1 MSRYWDADR
10 LFCVSCG
17 SYFSRGV
24 PRYLAR
30 NCNSAALIYAG
41 HRRGKTVPDETRSGA
56 TFAATDRV
64 WRRANVAHL
73 FRGEALRLCF
83 EARGRRGKSFGSN
96 PSFVRS
102 RLRVNRAGDPS
113 YIRNCAAMDDS
124 MARLGVCAE
133 IGRGLRREAGAGQ
146 PYVVGRISHSFTDNM
161 PRREI
166 QGVGSVESRAC

>member
-1 MSRYWDADR
+1 
-10 LFCVSCG
+10 
-17 SYFSRGV
+17 
-24 PRYLAR
+24 
-30 NCNSAALIYAG
+30 
-41 HRRGKTVPDETRSGA
+41 
-56 TFAATDRV
+56 
-64 WRRANVAHL
+64 
-73 FRGEALRLCF
+73 LCF

-96 PSFVRS
+96 PSFV
-102 RLRVNRAGDPS
+102 RAGDPS